1 VIKVCLTVLTGRRPD
16 LLKKTLEASGEYIA
30 RCDALRGMV
39 WDPKDHESKSIL
51 SGVGVDAIADIR
63 LDNGAATSVCADLFL
78 GSGCDVWF
86 HLEDDWELI
95 HERSELEP
103 DWFEVAANLAMNP
116 DIGQVRLR
124 EFEHLGG
131 LVPLHRKSGV
141 VFLGDGSG
149 CSNRN
154 WVTSKLVEWK
164 TEEAW
169 PFLVSADTQEASPA
183 HWTNNPFMTSRDV
196 ALQVFTGPVFTELHA
211 MDRYHATRN
220 VNGARYATAQL
231 RPGVF
236 RHIGDGRSVEG
247 H

>member
-1 VIKVCLTVLTGRRPD
+1 MIKVYLTVLTGRRPD
-16 LLKKTLEASGEYIA
+16 LLEKTLDAASEYID
-30 RCDALRGMV
+30 RCDGQIGVV
-39 WDPKDHESKSIL
+39 WDPEDKESATVLTKA
-51 SGVGVDAIADIR
+51 GVKPVSDLVR
-63 LDNGAATSVCADLFL
+63 SNGEATSLCADFFL
-78 GSGCDVWF
+78 SSDRDVWF

-95 HERSELEP
+95 QERAELEP
-103 DWFEVAANLAMNP
+103 DWFDVAATLATNP

-149 CSNRN
+149 CANRN

-169 PFLVSADTQEASPA
+169 PFLVSADTQEASPS
-183 HWTNNPFMTSRDV
+183 HWTNNPFMASRAV
-196 ALQVFTGPVFTELHA
+196 VEQVFCYPVRNELHA
-211 MDRYHATRN
+211 MDRYHAARN
-220 VNGARYATAQL
+220 AKGGRYATAQL

-236 RHIGDGRSVEG
+236 RHIGDGRSIEG